1 MYVRRCVRLGF
12 TLVELLVV
20 IAIVGI
26 LIALLLPAVQAAREA
41 ARRTESINNLKQLT
55 LAVQNAHDAHG
66 VTPPMFGNF
75 PADAASGSTG
85 TVFYHLLPYFEET
98 SLRRLEPDVARSY
111 ALKVLRAPA
120 DQSFTDSGTFELTE
134 LVPPWANGDN
144 KTWGLS
150 SYSANWQF
158 FGDEGVK
165 FSQVTDGL
173 SNTII
178 FNEKYAVSS
187 RPEGNPRSGA
197 NLWGYGVFPPKRPW
211 DYSQELP
218 SDSLYISPYWAR
230 SGFVNKA
237 GPVATAWTGS
247 EPWLCRCMLK
257 PEFNVLPTQ
266 AHPLKSQSLSSN
278 VIHMALA
285 DGSVRTVAAE
295 VSDPAWSAGE
305 TPRSGEVIRP
315 DE

>member
-1 MYVRRCVRLGF
+1 
-12 TLVELLVV
+12 
-20 IAIVGI
+20 VGI

-41 ARRTESINNLKQLT
+41 ARRTESINNLKQLAV
-55 LAVQNAHDAHG
+55 AVQNSHDTHR

-75 PADAASGSTG
+75 PADSASGPTG
-85 TVFYHLLPYFEET
+85 TVFYHLLPYFEES
-98 SLRRLEPDVARSY
+98 SLQGLGPDDARSY

-120 DQSFTDSGTFELTE
+120 DPSYPESGTFELTE
-134 LVPPWANGDN
+134 LVPPWADGDN
-144 KTWGLS
+144 KMWGLS

-158 FGDEGVK
+158 FGDEGVNYR
-165 FSQVTDGL
+165 QVTDGL
-173 SNTII
+173 SKTIM

-187 RPEGNPRSGA
+187 RPEGNPLSGA

-247 EPWLCRCMLK
+247 EPWLCRCMLR
-257 PEFNVLPTQ
+257 PEFGVAPTQ

-278 VIHMALA
+278 VIHLALA
-285 DGSVRTVAAE
+285 DGSVRTVT
-295 VSDPAWSAGE
+295 SDVTDPGWSAGE
-305 TPRSGEVIRP
+305 TPRSGETVRP